1 MSSSRAESSSEYS
14 LEIPMPEHIEREFRG
29 WIKDVPGATWPRWG
43 GHITVL
49 NRFVPTRGLE
59 PLVQA
64 VQRMCAAHP
73 PFLIHLDEVVSDR
86 HWRDPRL
93 NAVMLVSC
101 QRDEEGCRALVRL
114 RESLRAELE
123 PLKRDVHPE
132 LSARGY
138 VPHLSLTLGV
148 PELDA
153 ARLLEMARASGL
165 EVEFTVENICL
176 LEFVGA
182 VSGEE
187 RMERVQSFPFAA
199 ESV

>member
-1 MSSSRAESSSEYS
+1 MPSETESSSGYS
-14 LEIPMPEHIEREFRG
+14 LEIPLPQYIEQEFRN
-29 WIKDVPGATWPRWG
+29 WIRDVPGATWPRWG

-49 NRFVPTRGLE
+49 NRFVPRGGLH
-59 PLVQA
+59 PVVRA
-64 VQRMCAAHP
+64 VQKVCAARA
-73 PFLIHLDEVVSDR
+73 PFLIHLDEVLSDR
-86 HWRDPRL
+86 HWRDPQL
-93 NAVMLVSC
+93 NAVLLVSGS
-101 QRDEEGCRALVRL
+101 RDEEGCRALARL
-114 RESLRAELE
+114 HDDLETELE

-132 LSARGY
+132 LSGRGY

-148 PELDA
+148 PEPDA

-187 RMERVQSFPFAA
+187 RMGRVQSFPLAA
-199 ESV
+199 ASA

>member
-1 MSSSRAESSSEYS
+1 MFSEAESSVGYS
-14 LEIPMPEHIEREFRG
+14 LEIPLPQYIEQEFRN
-29 WIKDVPGATWPRWG
+29 WIRDVPGATWPRWG

-59 PLVQA
+59 PV
-64 VQRMCAAHP
+64 VRCVRKVCAACQ
-73 PFLIHLDEVVSDR
+73 PFPIRLDEVVSDR

-93 NAVMLVSC
+93 NAVMLVSR
-101 QRDEEGCRALVRL
+101 QPDEEGCRALVRL
-114 RESLRAELE
+114 HERLKIELE

-132 LSARGY
+132 LSGRGY

-148 PELDA
+148 PEPDA
-153 ARLLEMARASGL
+153 TRLLEMARASGL

-187 RMERVQSFPFAA
+187 RMGRAESFPLAA
-199 ESV
+199 AST